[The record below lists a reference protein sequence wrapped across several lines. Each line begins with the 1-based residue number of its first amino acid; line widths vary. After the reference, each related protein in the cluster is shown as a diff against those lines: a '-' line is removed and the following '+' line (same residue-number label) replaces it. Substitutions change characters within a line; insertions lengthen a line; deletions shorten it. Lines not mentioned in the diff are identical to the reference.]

1 MFTTGITAFYLLTLM
16 LKIVLG
22 AVALTLACLWAPQRG
37 KVLFCIFIGTAFLA
51 GPILDIAM
59 YSLVLF
65 NSYPGYFNG
74 QNFGRRTPNAEF
86 WMFVMQ
92 VMGWA
97 RFLFEFVGFVLLI
110 VYAAVRY
117 QVRDSNLEQHSESTE
132 PDSLVPVR
140 RWDTH
145 LPANQLIQIARRR
158 EWGHGIDCLPALL
171 FFCLFVWM
179 LGAVVIDSSYRSRL
193 DQRELVWMLMVAVSL
208 GFLVYLLMKDCIG
221 GVSIGK
227 WFTGCRVVDAASGR
241 PASIPQ
247 AMLRN
252 VIFLL
257 FPLGSVI
264 ELVVTNFRPDRR
276 RFGDLWAGTMV
287 VQGPAN
293 IVDGVRVKEEAQPDK
308 PEEAPKKH
316 PLDD

>member
-1 MFTTGITAFYLLTLM
+1 MFTTGITAFYLLTLV

-37 KVLFCIFIGTAFLA
+37 KVLFCVFIGTAFLA

-59 YSLVLF
+59 HLMILSA
-65 NSYPGYFNG
+65 NSSTYFNG
-74 QNFGRRTPNAEF
+74 QYFGRRSPDAEF
-86 WMFVMQ
+86 WMFFMQ
-92 VMGWA
+92 VMGWVK
-97 RFLFEFVGFVLLI
+97 FLFEFVGLVLLI

-117 QVRDSNLEQHSESTE
+117 QTRDSNLEQHSEATE
-132 PDSLVPVR
+132 PDSLVPSR

-145 LPANQLIQIARRR
+145 LPTNQLIQIARRR

-171 FFCLFVWM
+171 FFCIFM
-179 LGAVVIDSSYRSRL
+179 LVLWPIIIDNSFHNRG
-193 DQRELVWMLMVAVSL
+193 QRELVWMLMVAVSL

-227 WFTGCRVVDAASGR
+227 WFTGCRVVDAASGV

-252 VIFLL
+252 VIFML
-257 FPLGSVI
+257 FPLGSVV

>member
-1 MFTTGITAFYLLTLM
+1 MY
-16 LKIVLG
+16 KR
-22 AVALTLACLWAPQRG
+22 Q
-37 KVLFCIFIGTAFLA
+37 
-51 GPILDIAM
+51 ILDIAM
-59 YSLVLF
+59 YGGMLW
-65 NSYPGYFNG
+65 G
-74 QNFGRRTPNAEF
+74 QSQAWNTGFRAGQGDYQF
-86 WMFVMQ
+86 FMLLMQ
-92 VMGWA
+92 VIGWA
-97 RFLFEFVGFVLLI
+97 QFLLNFASVVLLI

-117 QVRDSNLEQHSESTE
+117 RVNESTAQSVSATDE
-132 PDSLVPVR
+132 SPLLLASR

-145 LPANQLIQIARRR
+145 LPASQLVETARRR
-158 EWGHGIDCLPALL
+158 EWAHAIDCVPALL
-171 FFCLFVWM
+171 IFSCYTLFVWPI
-179 LGAVVIDSSYRSRL
+179 LLDTSYGYRDERALLWTLS
-193 DQRELVWMLMVAVSL
+193 VFATF

-227 WFTGCRVVDAASGR
+227 WFTGCRVVDAASGA

-252 VIFLL
+252 VIFML